1 MNAMKMSLLVIIAVA
16 VFVLLSTIFTVTK
29 KELAMKF
36 RLGEIVKT
44 DYEPGLH
51 FKLPFINNI
60 RKFDK
65 RILTLDARPALYL
78 TKEKKNVNVD
88 FFVKWRIREVA
99 TYYKSMSGGNERTAM
114 ERIYTIINDSLRDE
128 FSKRTILELLSGE
141 RREIMDTTTKVSN
154 EQVTK
159 FGIEVVDVRIKRIDY
174 SEDISESVFNRMVA
188 ERTRVA
194 KDYRSRGA
202 EAAEKIRADAD
213 RKVTV
218 LKAEAYSQ
226 SQKVRGS
233 GDAKASEIY
242 ARAYSRNP
250 EFYSFYRSLDAYR
263 NVFNNEN
270 DMLVLE
276 PDSEFFDYF
285 KKKRSLSK

>member
-1 MNAMKMSLLVIIAVA
+1 MNAMKMSLIVIVAVA
-16 VFVLLSTIFTVTK
+16 LFVLLSAVFTVSE

-51 FKLPFINNI
+51 FKMPFINNI

-114 ERIYTIINDSLRDE
+114 ERIYTIINDGLRDE
-128 FSKRTILELLSGE
+128 FSKRTIQELLSGE
-141 RREIMDTTTKVSN
+141 RREIMDTTTRVSN
-154 EQVTK
+154 EQVKK

-174 SEDISESVFNRMVA
+174 SEDISDSVYNRMVA

-213 RKVTV
+213 RQVTV
-218 LKAEAYSQ
+218 LKAEAYRK
-226 SQKVRGS
+226 SQKIRGS
-233 GDAKASEIY
+233 GDAKAAEIY
-242 ARAYSRNP
+242 ARAYNRNP

-263 NVFNNEN
+263 LAFSREDDV
-270 DMLVLE
+270 MVLE
-276 PDSEFFDYF
+276 PDSEFFNYF
-285 KKKRSLSK
+285 KDKRPSKK